1 MFDKNL
7 LKACAI
13 MLTAVC
19 AAFILGTNAE
29 NADDYKANAQPSDQ
43 HVIELSVNH
52 D

>member
-29 NADDYKANAQPSDQ
+29 NAEYKANSQSSDQ

>member
-13 MLTAVC
+13 MITAVC

-29 NADDYKANAQPSDQ
+29 SDTQ
-43 HVIELSVNH
+43 TQATNQKVIELSVNS
-52 D
+52 DR